1 MILLFL
7 LLKIDNYTIKNTITK
22 KMSDT
27 EEKNNEASNEKNME
41 ENNDKKQD
49 DLPKID
55 KYHESSK
62 YSLTQP

>member
-1 MILLFL
+1 
-7 LLKIDNYTIKNTITK
+7 
-22 KMSDT
+22 MSDT

-41 ENNDKKQD
+41 ENNGKKQD